1 MYKYNIG
8 KKIVKNPLR
17 IVNKITIT
25 NIDYDSV
32 LNKFT
37 NIDSLELLKEL
48 LKENEYPY
56 IELISLNEKEV
67 NYILDI
73 VSNYIEVLELFR
85 CESKVLSLSKCL
97 KLKELN
103 IKYLNN
109 LTTLDSLINNK
120 ELIKLEI
127 ISCHNLIDLIGI
139 KDSSLVN
146 IIIKDGYKTIPD
158 RLNINI
164 DFNIFKTLKDLKD
177 LKELSLFTLNN
188 LDKEK
193 DLKVLSELT
202 NLEYLRL
209 PKDYFTFKEF
219 AYLKSKLINT
229 KGLDCI
235 YHIAKDPSNELVYY
249 IVIGKDKEDFL
260 YLKDVNYNVFIDEY
274 NKLIEKYKG
283 E

>member
-1 MYKYNIG
+1 MYKYYIG

-17 IVNKITIT
+17 IVNKITIA
-25 NIDYDSV
+25 NIDQDSI

-67 NYILDI
+67 DYILDI

-85 CESKVLSLSKCL
+85 CESKVLSLSKCI
-97 KLKELN
+97 KLKELSL
-103 IKYLNN
+103 KYLDN

-127 ISCHNLIDLIGI
+127 ISCHNLIDLNGI

-146 IIIKDGYKTIPD
+146 IIIKDGYKTLPD

-164 DFNIFKTLKDLKD
+164 DFNIFKTLKD

-235 YHIAKDPSNELVYY
+235 YHIAKDPSKELVYY

-260 YLKDVNYNVFIDEY
+260 YLKDIDYNVFIDEY
-274 NKLIEKYKG
+274 NKLIEEYKG

>member
-17 IVNKITIT
+17 IVNKITIA
-25 NIDYDSV
+25 NIDYDSI

-67 NYILDI
+67 DYILDI

-85 CESKVLSLSKCL
+85 CESKVLSLSKCI
-97 KLKELN
+97 KLKELSL
-103 IKYLNN
+103 KYLDN

-127 ISCHNLIDLIGI
+127 ISCHNLIDLNGI

-146 IIIKDGYKTIPD
+146 IIIKDGYKTLPD

-164 DFNIFKTLKDLKD
+164 DFNIFKTLKD

-193 DLKVLSELT
+193 DLNILCELT

-235 YHIAKDPSNELVYY
+235 YHIAKDPSKELVYY

-260 YLKDVNYNVFIDEY
+260 YLKDIDYDVFIDEY
-274 NKLIEKYKG
+274 NKLIEEYKG

>member
-85 CESKVLSLSKCL
+85 CESKVLSLSKCI
-97 KLKELN
+97 KLKELSL
-103 IKYLNN
+103 KYLDN

-127 ISCHNLIDLIGI
+127 ISCHNLIDLNGI

-164 DFNIFKTLKDLKD
+164 DFNIFKTLKN

-229 KGLDCI
+229 NGLDCI

-260 YLKDVNYNVFIDEY
+260 YLKDIDYNVFIDEY
-274 NKLIEKYKG
+274 NKLIEEYKG

>member
-67 NYILDI
+67 DYILDI

-85 CESKVLSLSKCL
+85 CESKVLSLSKCI
-97 KLKELN
+97 KLKELSL
-103 IKYLNN
+103 KYLDN

-127 ISCHNLIDLIGI
+127 ISCHNLIDLNGI

-146 IIIKDGYKTIPD
+146 IIIKDGYKTLPD

-164 DFNIFKTLKDLKD
+164 DFNIFKTLKD

-193 DLKVLSELT
+193 DLNILCELT

-260 YLKDVNYNVFIDEY
+260 YLKDIDYNVFIDEY
-274 NKLIEKYKG
+274 NKLIEEYKG

>member
-17 IVNKITIT
+17 IVNKITIA
-25 NIDYDSV
+25 NIDQDSI

-67 NYILDI
+67 DYILDI

-85 CESKVLSLSKCL
+85 CESKVLSLSKCI
-97 KLKELN
+97 KLKELSL
-103 IKYLNN
+103 KYLDN

-127 ISCHNLIDLIGI
+127 ISCHNLIDLNGI

-146 IIIKDGYKTIPD
+146 IIIKDGYKTLPD

-164 DFNIFKTLKDLKD
+164 DFNIFKTLKN

-193 DLKVLSELT
+193 DLKELSELT

-260 YLKDVNYNVFIDEY
+260 YLKDIDYNVFIDEY
-274 NKLIEKYKG
+274 NKLIEEYKG

>member
-17 IVNKITIT
+17 IVNKITIA
-25 NIDYDSV
+25 NINYDSI

-48 LKENEYPY
+48 LKENEYSY

-73 VSNYIEVLELFR
+73 VSSYIEVLELFR
-85 CESKVLSLSKCL
+85 CESKVLSLNKCL

-127 ISCHNLIDLIGI
+127 ISSHNLIDLNGI

-164 DFNIFKTLKDLKD
+164 DFNIFKKIKN

-193 DLKVLSELT
+193 DLNILSELT

-274 NKLIEKYKG
+274 NKLIEEYKG

>member
-17 IVNKITIT
+17 IVNKITIA
-25 NIDYDSV
+25 NINHDSV

-48 LKENEYPY
+48 LKENEYSY

-67 NYILDI
+67 DYILDI

-85 CESKVLSLSKCL
+85 CESKVLSLSKCI
-97 KLKELN
+97 KLKELSL
-103 IKYLNN
+103 KYLDN

-127 ISCHNLIDLIGI
+127 ISCHNLIDLNGI

-146 IIIKDGYKTIPD
+146 IIIKDGYKTLPD

-164 DFNIFKTLKDLKD
+164 DFNIFKTLKD

-193 DLKVLSELT
+193 DLNILCELT

-235 YHIAKDPSNELVYY
+235 YHIAKDPSKKLVYY

-260 YLKDVNYNVFIDEY
+260 YLKDIDYNVFIDEY
-274 NKLIEKYKG
+274 NKLIEEYKG

>member
-17 IVNKITIT
+17 IVNKITIA

-67 NYILDI
+67 DYILDI

-85 CESKVLSLSKCL
+85 CESKVLSLNKFL
-97 KLKELN
+97 KLKELSL
-103 IKYLNN
+103 KYLDN

-127 ISCHNLIDLIGI
+127 ISCHNLIDLNGI

-164 DFNIFKTLKDLKD
+164 DFNIFKTLKN

-193 DLKVLSELT
+193 DLKELSELT

-229 KGLDCI
+229 NGLDCI

-260 YLKDVNYNVFIDEY
+260 YLKDIDYNVFIDEY
-274 NKLIEKYKG
+274 NKLIEEYKG

>member
-25 NIDYDSV
+25 NINHDSV

-48 LKENEYPY
+48 LKENEYSY

-67 NYILDI
+67 DYILDI

-85 CESKVLSLSKCL
+85 CESKVLSLSKCI
-97 KLKELN
+97 KLKELSL
-103 IKYLNN
+103 KYLDN

-127 ISCHNLIDLIGI
+127 ISCHNLIDLNGI

-146 IIIKDGYKTIPD
+146 IIIKDGYKTLPD

-164 DFNIFKTLKDLKD
+164 DFNIFKTLKD

-260 YLKDVNYNVFIDEY
+260 YLKDIDYNVFIDEY
-274 NKLIEKYKG
+274 NKLIEEYKG

>member
-17 IVNKITIT
+17 IVNKITIA

-85 CESKVLSLSKCL
+85 CESKVLSLSKCI
-97 KLKELN
+97 KLKELSL
-103 IKYLNN
+103 KYLDN

-127 ISCHNLIDLIGI
+127 ISCHNLIDLNGI

-146 IIIKDGYKTIPD
+146 IIIKDGYKTLPD

-164 DFNIFKTLKDLKD
+164 DFNIFKTLKD

-260 YLKDVNYNVFIDEY
+260 YLKDIDYNVFIDEY
-274 NKLIEKYKG
+274 NKLIEEYKG

>member
-48 LKENEYPY
+48 IKENEYPY

-85 CESKVLSLSKCL
+85 CESKVLSLSKCI
-97 KLKELN
+97 KLKELSL
-103 IKYLNN
+103 KYLDN

-127 ISCHNLIDLIGI
+127 ISCHNLIDLNGI

-146 IIIKDGYKTIPD
+146 IIIKDGYKTLPD

-164 DFNIFKTLKDLKD
+164 DFNIFKTLKD

-193 DLKVLSELT
+193 DLNILCELT

-235 YHIAKDPSNELVYY
+235 YHIAKDPSKELVYY

-260 YLKDVNYNVFIDEY
+260 YLKDIDYNVFIDEY
-274 NKLIEKYKG
+274 NKLIEEYKG

>member
-17 IVNKITIT
+17 IVNKITIA
-25 NIDYDSV
+25 NINHDSI

-67 NYILDI
+67 DYILDI
-73 VSNYIEVLELFR
+73 VSSYIEVLELFR
-85 CESKVLSLSKCL
+85 CESKVLSLNKCI
-97 KLKELN
+97 KLKELSL
-103 IKYLNN
+103 KYLDN

-127 ISCHNLIDLIGI
+127 ISCYNLIDLNGI

-164 DFNIFKTLKDLKD
+164 DFNIFKTLKD

-229 KGLDCI
+229 NGLDCI

-260 YLKDVNYNVFIDEY
+260 YLKDIDYNVFIDEY
-274 NKLIEKYKG
+274 NKLIEEYKG

>member
-48 LKENEYPY
+48 IKENEYPY

-67 NYILDI
+67 DYILDI

-85 CESKVLSLSKCL
+85 CESKVLSLSKCI
-97 KLKELN
+97 KLKELSL
-103 IKYLNN
+103 KYLDN

-127 ISCHNLIDLIGI
+127 ISCHNLIDLNGI

-146 IIIKDGYKTIPD
+146 IIIKDGYKTLPD

-164 DFNIFKTLKDLKD
+164 DFNIFKTLKD

-209 PKDYFTFKEF
+209 PKDYFIFKEF

-274 NKLIEKYKG
+274 NKLIEEYKG

>member
-85 CESKVLSLSKCL
+85 CESKVLSLSKCI
-97 KLKELN
+97 KLKELSL
-103 IKYLNN
+103 KYLDN

-127 ISCHNLIDLIGI
+127 ISCYNLIDLNGI

-164 DFNIFKTLKDLKD
+164 DFNIFKTLKDLK
-177 LKELSLFTLNN
+177 ELSLFTLNN
-188 LDKEK
+188 LDKEE

-229 KGLDCI
+229 NGLDCI

-260 YLKDVNYNVFIDEY
+260 YLKDIDYNVFIDEY
-274 NKLIEKYKG
+274 NKLIEEYKG

>member
-8 KKIVKNPLR
+8 KKIAKNPLR

-67 NYILDI
+67 DYILDI

-85 CESKVLSLSKCL
+85 CESKVLSLSKCI
-97 KLKELN
+97 KLKELSL
-103 IKYLNN
+103 KYLDN

-127 ISCHNLIDLIGI
+127 ISCHNLIDLNGI

-146 IIIKDGYKTIPD
+146 IIIKDGYKTLPD

-164 DFNIFKTLKDLKD
+164 DFNIFKTLKD

-193 DLKVLSELT
+193 DLKELSELT

-274 NKLIEKYKG
+274 NKLIEEYKG
-283 E
+283 K

>member
-17 IVNKITIT
+17 IVNKITIA
-25 NIDYDSV
+25 NIDQDSI

-67 NYILDI
+67 DYILDI

-85 CESKVLSLSKCL
+85 CESKVLSLSKCI
-97 KLKELN
+97 KLKELSL
-103 IKYLNN
+103 KYLDN

-127 ISCHNLIDLIGI
+127 ISCHNLIDLNGI

-146 IIIKDGYKTIPD
+146 IIIKDGYKTLPD

-164 DFNIFKTLKDLKD
+164 DFNIFKTLKD

-193 DLKVLSELT
+193 DLNILCELT

-260 YLKDVNYNVFIDEY
+260 YLKDIDYNVFIDEY
-274 NKLIEKYKG
+274 NKLIEEYKG

>member
-67 NYILDI
+67 DYILDI

-85 CESKVLSLSKCL
+85 CESKVLSLSKCI
-97 KLKELN
+97 KLKELSL
-103 IKYLNN
+103 KYLDN

-127 ISCHNLIDLIGI
+127 ISCHNLIDLNGI

-146 IIIKDGYKTIPD
+146 IIIKDGYKTLPD

-164 DFNIFKTLKDLKD
+164 DFNIFKTLKD

-193 DLKVLSELT
+193 DLNILCELT

-209 PKDYFTFKEF
+209 PKDYFIFKEF

-235 YHIAKDPSNELVYY
+235 YHIAKDPSKKLVYY

-260 YLKDVNYNVFIDEY
+260 YLKDIDYNVFIDEY
-274 NKLIEKYKG
+274 NKLIEEYKG

>member
-8 KKIVKNPLR
+8 KKIAKNPLR
-17 IVNKITIT
+17 IVNKIIIA
-25 NIDYDSV
+25 NIDYDSI

-48 LKENEYPY
+48 IKENEYPY

-67 NYILDI
+67 DYILDI

-85 CESKVLSLSKCL
+85 CESKVLSLSKCI
-97 KLKELN
+97 KLKELSL
-103 IKYLNN
+103 KYLDN

-127 ISCHNLIDLIGI
+127 ISCHNLIDLNGI

-146 IIIKDGYKTIPD
+146 IIIKDGYKTLPD

-164 DFNIFKTLKDLKD
+164 DFNIFKTLKD

-193 DLKVLSELT
+193 DLNILCELT

-235 YHIAKDPSNELVYY
+235 YHIAKDPSKELVYY

-260 YLKDVNYNVFIDEY
+260 YLKDIDYNVFIDEY
-274 NKLIEKYKG
+274 NKLIEEYKG

>member
-17 IVNKITIT
+17 IVNKITIA
-25 NIDYDSV
+25 NIDQDSI

-67 NYILDI
+67 DYILDI

-85 CESKVLSLSKCL
+85 CESKVLSLSKCI
-97 KLKELN
+97 KLKELSL
-103 IKYLNN
+103 KYLDN

-127 ISCHNLIDLIGI
+127 ISCHNLIDLNGI

-146 IIIKDGYKTIPD
+146 IIIKDGYKTLPD

-164 DFNIFKTLKDLKD
+164 DFNIFKTLKD

-235 YHIAKDPSNELVYY
+235 YHIAKDPSKELVYY

-260 YLKDVNYNVFIDEY
+260 YLKDIDYNVFIDEY
-274 NKLIEKYKG
+274 NKLIEEYKG

>member
-17 IVNKITIT
+17 IVNKITIA
-25 NIDYDSV
+25 NIDQDSI

-48 LKENEYPY
+48 LKENEYSY

-67 NYILDI
+67 DYILDI

-85 CESKVLSLSKCL
+85 CESKVLSLSKCI
-97 KLKELN
+97 KLKELSL
-103 IKYLNN
+103 KYLDN

-127 ISCHNLIDLIGI
+127 ISCHNLIDLNGI

-146 IIIKDGYKTIPD
+146 IIIKDGYKTLPD

-164 DFNIFKTLKDLKD
+164 DFNIFKTLKD

-193 DLKVLSELT
+193 DLKELSELT

-260 YLKDVNYNVFIDEY
+260 YLKDIDYNVFIDEY
-274 NKLIEKYKG
+274 NKLIEEYKG

>member
-17 IVNKITIT
+17 IVNKITIA
-25 NIDYDSV
+25 NIDQDSI

-67 NYILDI
+67 DYILDI

-85 CESKVLSLSKCL
+85 CESKVLSLSKCI
-97 KLKELN
+97 KLKELSL
-103 IKYLNN
+103 KYLDN

-127 ISCHNLIDLIGI
+127 ISCHNLIDLNGI

-146 IIIKDGYKTIPD
+146 IIIKDGYKTLPD

-164 DFNIFKTLKDLKD
+164 DFNIFKTLKD

-193 DLKVLSELT
+193 DLNILSELT

-235 YHIAKDPSNELVYY
+235 YHIAKDPSKKLVYY

-260 YLKDVNYNVFIDEY
+260 YLKDIDYNVFIDEY

>member
-17 IVNKITIT
+17 IVNKITIA
-25 NIDYDSV
+25 NIDQDSI

-67 NYILDI
+67 DYILDI

-85 CESKVLSLSKCL
+85 CESKVLSLSKCI
-97 KLKELN
+97 KLKELSL
-103 IKYLNN
+103 KYLDN

-127 ISCHNLIDLIGI
+127 ISCHNLIDLNGI

-146 IIIKDGYKTIPD
+146 IIIKDGYKTLPD

-164 DFNIFKTLKDLKD
+164 DFNIFKTLKD

-193 DLKVLSELT
+193 DLKELSELT

-235 YHIAKDPSNELVYY
+235 YHIAKDPSKKLVYY

-260 YLKDVNYNVFIDEY
+260 YLKDIDYNVFIDEY
-274 NKLIEKYKG
+274 NKLIEEYKG

>member
-17 IVNKITIT
+17 IVNKITIA
-25 NIDYDSV
+25 NIDQDSI

-85 CESKVLSLSKCL
+85 CESKVLSLSKCI
-97 KLKELN
+97 KLKELSL
-103 IKYLNN
+103 KYLDN

-127 ISCHNLIDLIGI
+127 ISCHNLIDLNGI

-146 IIIKDGYKTIPD
+146 IIIKDGYKTLPD

-164 DFNIFKTLKDLKD
+164 DFNIFKTLKD

-260 YLKDVNYNVFIDEY
+260 YLKDIDYNVFIDEY
-274 NKLIEKYKG
+274 NKLIEEYKG

>member
-67 NYILDI
+67 DYILDI

-85 CESKVLSLSKCL
+85 CESKVLSLSKCI
-97 KLKELN
+97 KLKELSL
-103 IKYLNN
+103 KYLDN

-127 ISCHNLIDLIGI
+127 ISCHNLIDLNGI

-146 IIIKDGYKTIPD
+146 IIIKDGYKTLPD

-164 DFNIFKTLKDLKD
+164 DFNIFKTLKD

-193 DLKVLSELT
+193 DLKELSELT

-260 YLKDVNYNVFIDEY
+260 YLKDIDYNVFIDEY
-274 NKLIEKYKG
+274 NKLIEEYKG

>member
-17 IVNKITIT
+17 IVNKITIA
-25 NIDYDSV
+25 NIDQDSI

-67 NYILDI
+67 DYILDI

-85 CESKVLSLSKCL
+85 CESKVLSLSKCI
-97 KLKELN
+97 KLKELSL
-103 IKYLNN
+103 KYLDN

-127 ISCHNLIDLIGI
+127 ISCHNLIDLNGI

-146 IIIKDGYKTIPD
+146 IIIKDGYKTLPD

-164 DFNIFKTLKDLKD
+164 DFNIFKTLKD

-193 DLKVLSELT
+193 DLNILCELT

-235 YHIAKDPSNELVYY
+235 YHIAKDPSKELVYY

-260 YLKDVNYNVFIDEY
+260 YLKDIDYNVFIDEY
-274 NKLIEKYKG
+274 NKLIEEYKG

>member
-17 IVNKITIT
+17 IVNKITIA
-25 NIDYDSV
+25 NIDYDSI

-48 LKENEYPY
+48 LKENECPY

-73 VSNYIEVLELFR
+73 VSSYIEVLELFR
-85 CESKVLSLSKCL
+85 CEPKVLSLSKCL
-97 KLKELN
+97 KLKELSL
-103 IKYLNN
+103 KYLNN
-109 LTTLDSLINNK
+109 LTSLDSLINNK

-127 ISCHNLIDLIGI
+127 ISSHNLIDLNGI
-139 KDSSLVN
+139 KGSSLVN
-146 IIIKDGYKTIPD
+146 IIIKDGYKTLPD

-164 DFNIFKTLKDLKD
+164 DFNIFKTLKN
-177 LKELSLFTLNN
+177 LKELSLFILNN

-193 DLKVLSELT
+193 DLNILSELT

-229 KGLDCI
+229 NGLDCI

-274 NKLIEKYKG
+274 NKLIEEYKG

>member
-17 IVNKITIT
+17 IVNKITIA

-67 NYILDI
+67 DYILDI

-85 CESKVLSLSKCL
+85 CESKVLSLSKCI
-97 KLKELN
+97 KLKELSL
-103 IKYLNN
+103 KYLDN

-127 ISCHNLIDLIGI
+127 ISCHNLIDLNGI

-146 IIIKDGYKTIPD
+146 IIIKDGYKTLPD

-164 DFNIFKTLKDLKD
+164 DFNIFKTLKD

-193 DLKVLSELT
+193 DLNILCELT

-260 YLKDVNYNVFIDEY
+260 YLKDIDYNVFIDEY
-274 NKLIEKYKG
+274 NKLIEEYKG

>member
-17 IVNKITIT
+17 IVNKITIA
-25 NIDYDSV
+25 NIDQDSI

-85 CESKVLSLSKCL
+85 CESKVLSLSKCI
-97 KLKELN
+97 KLKELSL
-103 IKYLNN
+103 KYLDN

-127 ISCHNLIDLIGI
+127 ISCHNLIDLNGI

-146 IIIKDGYKTIPD
+146 IIIKDGYKTLPD

-164 DFNIFKTLKDLKD
+164 DFNIFKTLKD

-193 DLKVLSELT
+193 DLNILCELT

-235 YHIAKDPSNELVYY
+235 YHIAKDPSKELVYY

-260 YLKDVNYNVFIDEY
+260 YLKDIDYNVFIDEY
-274 NKLIEKYKG
+274 NKLIEEYKG

>member
-17 IVNKITIT
+17 IVNKITIA
-25 NIDYDSV
+25 NINHDSI

-67 NYILDI
+67 DYILDI
-73 VSNYIEVLELFR
+73 VSSYIEVLELFR

-97 KLKELN
+97 KLKELSL
-103 IKYLNN
+103 KYLNN
-109 LTTLDSLINNK
+109 LTSLDSLINNK

-127 ISCHNLIDLIGI
+127 ISCHNLIDLNGI

-146 IIIKDGYKTIPD
+146 IIIKDGYKTLPD

-164 DFNIFKTLKDLKD
+164 DFNIFKTLKN
-177 LKELSLFTLNN
+177 LKELSLFILNN

-193 DLKVLSELT
+193 DLNILSELT

-229 KGLDCI
+229 NGLDCI

-274 NKLIEKYKG
+274 NKLIEEYKG

>member
-17 IVNKITIT
+17 IVNKITIA

-67 NYILDI
+67 DYILDI

-85 CESKVLSLSKCL
+85 CESKVLSLSKCI
-97 KLKELN
+97 KLKELSL
-103 IKYLNN
+103 KYLDN

-127 ISCHNLIDLIGI
+127 ISCHNLIDLNGI

-146 IIIKDGYKTIPD
+146 IIIKDGYKTLPD

-164 DFNIFKTLKDLKD
+164 DFNIFKTLKD

-193 DLKVLSELT
+193 DLNILCELT

-235 YHIAKDPSNELVYY
+235 YHIAKDPSKELVYY

-260 YLKDVNYNVFIDEY
+260 YLKDIDYNVFIDEY
-274 NKLIEKYKG
+274 NKLIEEYKG

>member
-17 IVNKITIT
+17 IVNKITIA
-25 NIDYDSV
+25 NIDQDSI

-67 NYILDI
+67 DYILDI

-85 CESKVLSLSKCL
+85 CESKVLSLSKCI
-97 KLKELN
+97 KLKELSL
-103 IKYLNN
+103 KYLDN

-127 ISCHNLIDLIGI
+127 ISCHNLIDLNGI

-146 IIIKDGYKTIPD
+146 IIIKDGYKTLPD

-164 DFNIFKTLKDLKD
+164 DFNIFKTLKD

-193 DLKVLSELT
+193 DLKELSELT

-260 YLKDVNYNVFIDEY
+260 YLKDIDYNVFIDEY
-274 NKLIEKYKG
+274 NKLIEEYKG

>member
-17 IVNKITIT
+17 IVNKITIA
-25 NIDYDSV
+25 NIDYDSI

-48 LKENEYPY
+48 LKENECPY

-73 VSNYIEVLELFR
+73 VSSYIEVLELFR

-97 KLKELN
+97 KLKELSL
-103 IKYLNN
+103 KYLNN
-109 LTTLDSLINNK
+109 LTSLDSLINNK

-127 ISCHNLIDLIGI
+127 ISSHNLIDLNGI
-139 KDSSLVN
+139 KGSSLVN
-146 IIIKDGYKTIPD
+146 IIIKDGYKTLPD

-164 DFNIFKTLKDLKD
+164 DFNIFKTLKN
-177 LKELSLFTLNN
+177 LKELSLFILNN

-193 DLKVLSELT
+193 DLNILSELT

-229 KGLDCI
+229 NGLDCI

-274 NKLIEKYKG
+274 NKLIEEYKG

>member
-17 IVNKITIT
+17 IVNKIIIA
-25 NIDYDSV
+25 NINHDSI

-67 NYILDI
+67 DYILDI
-73 VSNYIEVLELFR
+73 VSSYIEVLELFR
-85 CESKVLSLSKCL
+85 CESKVLSLSKCI
-97 KLKELN
+97 KLKELSL
-103 IKYLNN
+103 KYLDN

-127 ISCHNLIDLIGI
+127 ISSHNLIDLNGI

-164 DFNIFKTLKDLKD
+164 DFNIFKTLKDLK
-177 LKELSLFTLNN
+177 ELSLFTLNN
-188 LDKEK
+188 LDKEE

-260 YLKDVNYNVFIDEY
+260 YLKDIDYNVFIDEY

>member
-17 IVNKITIT
+17 IVNKITIA
-25 NIDYDSV
+25 NIDHDSV

-56 IELISLNEKEV
+56 IELISLNEKDV

-85 CESKVLSLSKCL
+85 CESKVLSLSKCI

-103 IKYLNN
+103 IKYLDN

-127 ISCHNLIDLIGI
+127 ISCHNLIDLNGI

-164 DFNIFKTLKDLKD
+164 DFNIFKTLKDLK
-177 LKELSLFTLNN
+177 ELSLFTLNN

-193 DLKVLSELT
+193 DLIVLSELT

-209 PKDYFTFKEF
+209 PKDYFKFKEF
-219 AYLKSKLINT
+219 AFLKSKLINT

-260 YLKDVNYNVFIDEY
+260 YLKDIDYNVFIDEY
-274 NKLIEKYKG
+274 NKLIEEYKG

>member
-17 IVNKITIT
+17 IVNKITIA
-25 NIDYDSV
+25 NIDHDSV

-56 IELISLNEKEV
+56 IELISLNEKDV

-85 CESKVLSLSKCL
+85 CESKVLSLSKCI

-103 IKYLNN
+103 IKYLDN

-127 ISCHNLIDLIGI
+127 ISCHNLIDLNGI

-158 RLNINI
+158 RLNINV
-164 DFNIFKTLKDLKD
+164 DFNIFKTLKN
-177 LKELSLFTLNN
+177 LKELSLFVLDN

-193 DLKVLSELT
+193 DLIVLSELT

-260 YLKDVNYNVFIDEY
+260 YLKDIDYNVFIDEY
-274 NKLIEKYKG
+274 NKLIEEYKG

>member
-8 KKIVKNPLR
+8 KKIAKNPLR
-17 IVNKITIT
+17 IVNKITIA
-25 NIDYDSV
+25 NIDQDSI

-67 NYILDI
+67 DYILDI

-85 CESKVLSLSKCL
+85 CESKVLSLSKCI
-97 KLKELN
+97 KLKELSL
-103 IKYLNN
+103 KYLDN

-127 ISCHNLIDLIGI
+127 ISCHNLIDLNGI

-146 IIIKDGYKTIPD
+146 IIIKDGYKTLPD

-164 DFNIFKTLKDLKD
+164 DFNIFKTLKD

-193 DLKVLSELT
+193 DLKELSELT

-260 YLKDVNYNVFIDEY
+260 YLKDIDYNVFIDEY
-274 NKLIEKYKG
+274 NKLIEEYKG

>member
-17 IVNKITIT
+17 IVNKITIA

-85 CESKVLSLSKCL
+85 CESKVLSLNKCI

-103 IKYLNN
+103 IKYLDN

-127 ISCHNLIDLIGI
+127 ISCHNLIDLNGI

-146 IIIKDGYKTIPD
+146 IIIKDGYKTLPD

-164 DFNIFKTLKDLKD
+164 DFNIFKTLKDLK
-177 LKELSLFTLNN
+177 ELSLFILNN

-260 YLKDVNYNVFIDEY
+260 YLKDIDYNVFIDEY
-274 NKLIEKYKG
+274 NKLIEEYKG

>member
-17 IVNKITIT
+17 IVNKITIA
-25 NIDYDSV
+25 NIDQDSI

-67 NYILDI
+67 DYILDI

-85 CESKVLSLSKCL
+85 CESKVLSLSKCI
-97 KLKELN
+97 KLKELSL
-103 IKYLNN
+103 KYLDN

-127 ISCHNLIDLIGI
+127 ISCHNLIDLNGI

-146 IIIKDGYKTIPD
+146 IIIKDGYKTLPD

-164 DFNIFKTLKDLKD
+164 DFNIFKTLKD

-193 DLKVLSELT
+193 DLNILSELT

-235 YHIAKDPSNELVYY
+235 YHIAKDPSKKLVYY

-260 YLKDVNYNVFIDEY
+260 YLKDIDYNVFIDEY
-274 NKLIEKYKG
+274 NKLIEEYKG